1 MQEPLGPGRY
11 LSLASDL
18 RKTVRANFTEVE
30 HLDSIEARCRAKVH
44 QFEVFA
50 HLTVYGPLSRRAS
63 EGRGRG
69 Q

>member
-1 MQEPLGPGRY
+1 MRHPCLAGRPFDG
-11 LSLASDL
+11 ASDL
-18 RKTVRANFTEVE
+18 RETVRANFTEVG

-50 HLTVYGPLSRRAS
+50 HLTVYGSLSRRAS